1 MRMILML
8 ILAIA
13 SAVFGADGA
22 NLLVGTWK
30 LVSWQIIADNEPPQ
44 NIFGTHP
51 KGYLILTPEGR
62 TIVLTT
68 ADSRVPGMADAQ
80 EPRYINLCS
89 PIRGN
94 IVWRVTISSL
104 PLKSLGMRSGM
115 VPSKDATFESK
126 AIDSSLSRHPDRASY
141 SQARLTF
148 DVLFGNEANEFP
160 HITLTLPRGYAK
172 KTARDFE

>member
-80 EPRYINLCS
+80 RAALHKSMLAYTKKYRVEGHDLVTSVEVSWNEEWNGTEQRRHFRIEGNRLFIESAPGPSIIF
-89 PIRGN
+89 PGKTDIRR
-94 IVWRVTISSL
+94 IVWE
-104 PLKSLGMRSGM
+104 RS
-115 VPSKDATFESK
+115 K
-126 AIDSSLSRHPDRASY
+126 
-141 SQARLTF
+141 
-148 DVLFGNEANEFP
+148 
-160 HITLTLPRGYAK
+160 
-172 KTARDFE
+172 